1 MVWATVSSAFPRF
14 HKNGWIWRLTFTK
27 ISKLIFGSPQLFH
40 DCPGWC
46 QVLPFSCGSQH
57 VYLDLNFCISTIQGH
72 LKFVSFVGRA
82 LLPCMASLPA
92 ACNLLLSLCISA
104 SSSLMQAA
112 THPLSRSCLETV
124 LHFWGVR
131 RALQSKVAWKSRQ
144 DNSDRG
150 KVCNVLTT
158 LEYLARPIRLLQQ
171 SPGMN
176 PDRHSSSLHLHNF
189 SLIHVKGLRRS
200 RPWSQ
205 RCQGWLLWSFLDWV
219 SNSVP
224 H

>member
-1 MVWATVSSAFPRF
+1 MIRVCITFKWFGLLFLLRF

-72 LKFVSFVGRA
+72 LKFFSFVGRA
-82 LLPCMASLPA
+82 LLACMASLPA

-112 THPLSRSCLETV
+112 THPLSRSCLEIV

-131 RALQSKVAWKSRQ
+131 RALRSKVA
-144 DNSDRG
+144 
-150 KVCNVLTT
+150 
-158 LEYLARPIRLLQQ
+158 
-171 SPGMN
+171 
-176 PDRHSSSLHLHNF
+176 
-189 SLIHVKGLRRS
+189 
-200 RPWSQ
+200 
-205 RCQGWLLWSFLDWV
+205 
-219 SNSVP
+219 
-224 H
+224 